1 MEQGKKSDAL
11 EMLLKAFYLDLSGVD
26 AQSLFLLY
34 QEGFYIKKDLKEYFN
49 VAVMLPSGNVAAL
62 ENFQGIY
69 DSEMIDQLY
78 MWKLPVQICD
88 RELFCEIIE
97 SAIYGL
103 LERELTNKKLKI
115 AYDKFIDGL

>member
-1 MEQGKKSDAL
+1 
-11 EMLLKAFYLDLSGVD
+11 LKAFYLDLSGVD